1 MATERGVKAAWFTA
15 LCYEEHIEA
24 VKNGLELFGYDYV
37 MARHDKCTDK
47 DGKPKKVH
55 WHLVVLSNTVD
66 YQFTLAKRLGLE
78 NRFVKPPKSDKPNGA
93 VRYLTH
99 IDNPEKVQ
107 YERSIIETNLDEE
120 ELEKLF
126 TKLDSNGKKSD
137 KDDPEALLADIEKVG
152 QHKLGLRAFLLAHPA
167 FIYQAKSLLTLV
179 ELSKDMMWNGCQ
191 LNENGEVIEQTPD
204 T

>member
-1 MATERGVKAAWFTA
+1 MSLERGVRADWFSVM
-15 LCYEEHIEA
+15 CYVEHVDKVLKGIEDH
-24 VKNGLELFGYDYV
+24 GYDYIA
-37 MARHDKCTDK
+37 ARHDKCTDK
-47 DGKPKKVH
+47 DGNPKQVH
-55 WHLVVLSNTVD
+55 WHFVIIPPKAE
-66 YQFTLAKRLGLE
+66 YHHTLAKRLGLE

-107 YERSIIETNLDEE
+107 YDRSIIETNLDDE

-137 KDDPEALLADIEKVG
+137 KDDPETLLADIEKVG
-152 QHKLGLRAFLLAHPA
+152 QHKLGLRAFFLAHPA

-179 ELSKDMMWNGCQ
+179 ELSRDMMWNGCQ
-191 LNENGEVIEQTPD
+191 LDENGEVIEQTPD